1 MADDKNE
8 KAFEVSAMKL
18 AEASKN
24 ALPYIGNIRAMKQLY
39 KALNDYMKIAKKLK
53 KC

>member
-1 MADDKNE
+1 MTDDKND
-8 KAFEVSAMKL
+8 KAFEIAATKL

-24 ALPYIGNIRAMKQLY
+24 ALPYIGNIRVMKQLY
-39 KALNDYMKIAKKLK
+39 KALNDYMILAKKLK